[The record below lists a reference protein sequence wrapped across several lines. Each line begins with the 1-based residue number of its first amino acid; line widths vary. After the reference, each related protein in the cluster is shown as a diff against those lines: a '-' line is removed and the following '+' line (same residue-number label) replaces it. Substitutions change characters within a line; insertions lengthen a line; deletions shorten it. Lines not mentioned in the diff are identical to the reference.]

1 MKLYPIIFE
10 MALTSNS
17 EAKRFGDLIRQEM
30 DQYKGL
36 ELRIQIL
43 RLRTFLGEN
52 GFIRLGSEGTGR
64 VVYGISGTDFV
75 IKVAKNLNGLIGG
88 VAQNR
93 TEVKLKSECLTD
105 KYFTK
110 IYDYDEEQYLWII
123 AEKVQ
128 AGLSEEQLLDLLVKS
143 LEGSDPEFLD
153 NIRNSPDPFFKISDV
168 LSGGTDVVLN
178 SWGQGLSDELNK
190 CSTNADDFHEE
201 NWGLRN
207 DGSLVVLDYG
217 F

>member
-1 MKLYPIIFE
+1 
-10 MALTSNS
+10 MALASNP
-17 EAKRFGDLIRQEM
+17 EAKKYGDLIRQEM
-30 DQYKGL
+30 DQYKNL

-43 RLRTFLGEN
+43 RLRTFLEEN
-52 GFIRLGSEGTGR
+52 KFVYLGGGTGR
-64 VVYGISGTDFV
+64 VIYGVPDFNFV
-75 IKVAKNLNGLIGG
+75 IKVAKNLNGMIGG
-88 VAQNR
+88 TAQNR

-128 AGLSEEQLLDLLVKS
+128 AELSEEQVLDLLIKN
-143 LEGSDPEFLD
+143 LEGSDQEFL
-153 NIRNSPDPFFKISDV
+153 NSIRNSSDPFFKISDV

-190 CSTNADDFHEE
+190 CSTNADDFHEK